1 MVTCPACEGECDL
14 WCELCDGRGQVPA
27 SVAAEYDRAKYAEEI
42 YVGELIAD
50 NAEWEREVLDNS

>member
-1 MVTCPACEGECDL
+1 
-14 WCELCDGRGQVPA
+14 VPA
-27 SVAAEYDRAKYAEEI
+27 SVAAEYDRAKYAEQV